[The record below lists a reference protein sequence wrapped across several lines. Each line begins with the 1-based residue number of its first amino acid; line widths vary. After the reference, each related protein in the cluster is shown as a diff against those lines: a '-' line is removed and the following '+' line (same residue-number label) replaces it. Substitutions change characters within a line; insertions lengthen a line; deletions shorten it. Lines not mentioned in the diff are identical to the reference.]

1 MKTRNLVLTGI
12 MAALLA
18 ICAWI
23 SIPTAVPFTLQTMGV
38 FLAVGL
44 LGGKLGSLAV
54 GVYLLLG
61 AVGLPVF
68 SHFTGGVGALI
79 GTTGGYLLGFLLIAL
94 VMWAAE
100 ALLGKGSM
108 VYLCSAVVGLAVCY
122 LFGSVW
128 YLYLYSAGGASADM
142 LTVLGWCVFP
152 FIVPDLI
159 KLALAF
165 VLSRR
170 LSPALSRQRT

>member
-38 FLAVGL
+38 FLAVGV
-44 LGGKLGSLAV
+44 LGGRLGTLSV

-68 SHFTGGVGALI
+68 SGFKGGLGALV
-79 GTTGGYLLGFLLIAL
+79 GTTGGYLLGFLLTAL
-94 VMWAAE
+94 IMWGAE
-100 ALLGKGSM
+100 ALLGRGPL
-108 VYLCSAVVGLAVCY
+108 VYLGSAVLGLAACY

-128 YLYLYSAGGASADM
+128 FLFLSSAGGTSVDM

-152 FIVPDLI
+152 FLLPDLI
-159 KLALAF
+159 KLAMAF
-165 VLSRR
+165 ALSRR
-170 LSPALSRQRT
+170 LAPALRRRQA

>member
-23 SIPTAVPFTLQTMGV
+23 SIPTAVPFTLQTM
-38 FLAVGL
+38 
-44 LGGKLGSLAV
+44 
-54 GVYLLLG
+54 

-100 ALLGKGSM
+100 ALLGKGPM
-108 VYLCSAVVGLAVCY
+108 VYLCSAVVGLTVCY

-165 VLSRR
+165 ALSRR
-170 LSPALSRQRT
+170 LSPALSRQGT

>member
-1 MKTRNLVLTGI
+1 MRTQALAR
-12 MAALLA
+12 AALAAALMA
-18 ICAWI
+18 LCSWI
-23 SIPTAVPFTLQTMGV
+23 SLPTAVPFTLQTFALFLTLGV
-38 FLAVGL
+38 
-44 LGGKLGSLAV
+44 LGGRLGALAV

-68 SHFTGGVGALI
+68 AGFSGGLGALL
-79 GTTGGYLLGFLLIAL
+79 GATGGYLLGFLLIAL

-100 ALLGKGSM
+100 ALLGKGPL
-108 VYLCSAVVGLAVCY
+108 VYLGSAVVGLAVCY

-128 YLYLYSAGGASADM
+128 FLYLYSAGGASADM

-165 VLSRR
+165 ALVRR
-170 LSPALSRQRT
+170 LAPALSRQRA

>member
-1 MKTRNLVLTGI
+1 M
-12 MAALLA
+12 
-18 ICAWI
+18 
-23 SIPTAVPFTLQTMGV
+23 
-38 FLAVGL
+38 
-44 LGGKLGSLAV
+44 
-54 GVYLLLG
+54 
-61 AVGLPVF
+61 
-68 SHFTGGVGALI
+68 

-100 ALLGKGSM
+100 ALLGKGPL
-108 VYLCSAVVGLAVCY
+108 VYLGSAVLGLAVCY

-152 FIVPDLI
+152 FILPDLV

-165 VLSRR
+165 ALSRR
-170 LSPALSRQRT
+170 LAPALSRQRA

>member
-1 MKTRNLVLTGI
+1 MKTRNLVLTGV

-18 ICAWI
+18 VCAWI

-38 FLAVGL
+38 FLAVGI
-44 LGGKLGSLAV
+44 LGGRLGTMAV

-61 AVGLPVF
+61 AAGLPVF
-68 SHFTGGVGALI
+68 SHFTGGIGALT
-79 GTTGGYLLGFLLIAL
+79 GATGGYLLGFLLIAL
-94 VMWAAE
+94 AMWAAE
-100 ALLGKGSM
+100 ALLGKGPL
-108 VYLCSAVVGLAVCY
+108 VYLGSAVVGLAACY

-128 YLYLYSAGGASADM
+128 YLSLYSAGGGAGEM

-152 FIVPDLI
+152 FLIPDLV

-165 VLSRR
+165 ALSRR
-170 LSPALSRQRT
+170 LAPALSRQRA

>member
-1 MKTRNLVLTGI
+1 M
-12 MAALLA
+12 
-18 ICAWI
+18 
-23 SIPTAVPFTLQTMGV
+23 
-38 FLAVGL
+38 
-44 LGGKLGSLAV
+44 
-54 GVYLLLG
+54 
-61 AVGLPVF
+61 F
-68 SHFTGGVGALI
+68 SHFTGGIGALV
-79 GTTGGYLLGFLLIAL
+79 GTTGGYLLCFLLIAL

-100 ALLGKGSM
+100 ALLGKGPL

>member
-12 MAALLA
+12 MAALL
-18 ICAWI
+18 
-23 SIPTAVPFTLQTMGV
+23 
-38 FLAVGL
+38 
-44 LGGKLGSLAV
+44 
-54 GVYLLLG
+54 
-61 AVGLPVF
+61 
-68 SHFTGGVGALI
+68 
-79 GTTGGYLLGFLLIAL
+79 
-94 VMWAAE
+94 
-100 ALLGKGSM
+100 GKGPM
-108 VYLCSAVVGLAVCY
+108 VYLGSAVVGLAVCY

-165 VLSRR
+165 ALSRR
-170 LSPALSRQRT
+170 LAPALSRQRT

>member
-1 MKTRNLVLTGI
+1 MKTRNLVLTGV

-18 ICAWI
+18 VCAWI
-23 SIPTAVPFTLQTMGV
+23 SIPTTVPFTLQTMGV

-68 SHFTGGVGALI
+68 SHFTGGI
-79 GTTGGYLLGFLLIAL
+79 G
-94 VMWAAE
+94 AAE
-100 ALLGKGSM
+100 ALLGKGPL
-108 VYLCSAVVGLAVCY
+108 VYLGSAVVGLAVCY

-128 YLYLYSAGGASADM
+128 FLYLYSAGGASADM

-165 VLSRR
+165 ALARR
-170 LSPALSRQRT
+170 LAPALSRQRA

>member
-1 MKTRNLVLTGI
+1 MKTRNLVLTGV

-18 ICAWI
+18 VCAWI
-23 SIPTAVPFTLQTMGV
+23 SIPTTVPFTLQTMGV

-68 SHFTGGVGALI
+68 SHFTGGIGALAS
-79 GTTGGYLLGFLLIAL
+79 TTGGYLLGFLLIAL

-100 ALLGKGSM
+100 ALLGKGPL
-108 VYLCSAVVGLAVCY
+108 VYLGSAVVGLAVCY

-128 YLYLYSAGGASADM
+128 FLYLYSAGGASADM

-165 VLSRR
+165 ALARR
-170 LSPALSRQRT
+170 LAPALSRQRA